1 MQISF
6 TYQKAKVL
14 QALRYHFVSRK
25 EIKVMVILINVFA
38 ILSAILLYAKK
49 IRPEPFLLSSLIWV
63 LMALSIWYIL
73 PMLVYKKSSAFQD
86 RYTADITK
94 KGIQIQTSNGE
105 ALWSWKVFVKHY
117 ETPHFFH
124 LYFTGK
130 SFFLIPK
137 DALAEDQRHEFR
149 GLMKLTIDN

>member
-6 TYQKAKVL
+6 TYHKAKVL

-25 EIKVMVILINVFA
+25 EIKVMVILINIFA

-49 IRPEPFLLSSLIWV
+49 IRPEPFLLSSFIWV
-63 LMALSIWYIL
+63 IMALSIWYIL
-73 PMLVYKKSSAFQD
+73 PLLVYKKSSAFQD
-86 RYTADITK
+86 RYSADISE
-94 KGIQIQTSNGE
+94 KGILIQTARGE
-105 ALWSWKVFVKHY
+105 ALWSWAGFVKHY

-124 LYFTGK
+124 LYFTEK

-137 DALAEDQRHEFR
+137 EAMDEAQRHEFR
-149 GLMKLTIDN
+149 GLLKLINS

>member
-6 TYQKAKVL
+6 TYHKPKVL

-49 IRPEPFLLSSLIWV
+49 IRPEPFLLSSFIWV
-63 LMALSIWYIL
+63 IMALSIWYIL
-73 PMLVYKKSSAFQD
+73 PILVYKKSSAFLD
-86 RYTADITK
+86 RYNADISA
-94 KGIQIQTSNGE
+94 KGILIQTSRGE
-105 ALWSWKVFVKHY
+105 ALWPWTGFVKHY

-124 LYFTGK
+124 LYFTEK

-137 DALAEDQRHEFR
+137 DAMEDAQRHEFR
-149 GLMKLTIDN
+149 RFMKIVN